1 MAKQESSILDLTK
14 RYGSGGRK
22 LSAKQTAKRTEEINY
37 RVENLLD
44 TIEDDLQ
51 NWENPQ
57 RYCTHANCD
66 GSEHA
71 KGYFYQVEKIVCST
85 LVHDRDENTEKTHHT
100 NGGEGGMNYY
110 HNINVE
116 HMPNGSCPD
125 TDERSV
131 VVVTHVG
138 QVNYSVEQMIEKIQ
152 SRVKRSVK
160 EYMKLHEVKFL
171 NEHTY
176 GGWKLHV
183 RAFNASYSTN
193 DVNVAIWIGK

>member
-1 MAKQESSILDLTK
+1 MAKQESILDLTK
-14 RYGSGGRK
+14 QRQTNGRNFTK
-22 LSAKQTAKRTEEINY
+22 KQSKKRTEEINNH
-37 RVENLLD
+37 VNSLLA
-44 TIEDDLQ
+44 TIDDDLQ

-66 GSEHA
+66 GREHA
-71 KGYFYQVEKIVCST
+71 KGYFYQVEKIFCSS
-85 LVHDRDENTEKTHHT
+85 LVHDRDENTAETHNS

-176 GGWKLHV
+176 GDWKLHV
-183 RAFNASYSTN
+183 RAFNASFSTN